1 MSNNPDTAAQVYLR
15 RKQKNLDFF
24 KVSLPKI
31 YQILENQMLTR
42 AELVVTP
49 GAKDLDMTIDGQS
62 CYRGLA
68 KEYSEDEALQF
79 LKENPPEKPLK
90 TFAPEWPSSYPADR
104 FASVR
109 VRHLLEASPVTPENF
124 EGYLRGNNFFPS
136 IVFLGCGLGFH
147 IQAVLERTTVVSA
160 FIVEREPEKFALSL
174 FTVDW
179 AAICAKFKRRGHSIN
194 FAIGLGNG
202 SENIQSILA
211 RHLKGAVPFY
221 PFMTTYYNHLADIE
235 LAEAAMEVSKDV
247 ATIAAHWSNYDDQ
260 LIRLRNT
267 AFNVSKGI
275 CYLKKKNLPAS
286 EYPLVVVGSGPSI
299 DHRIDSLKSVRD
311 RVLIVSAGTGLRP
324 LLMAGIKPDLHVEL
338 DPGYSIYEIHAD
350 LGADTLKDIPLLAVN
365 EINPHVPELF
375 GRTRY
380 YFKSDNA
387 VPALLG
393 IPGDGFPGCN
403 PTCTNAALSISYS
416 LGFRKLFLF
425 GTDYGFESK
434 DKDHASTSIHGDK
447 ADTDFALQFRA
458 KVAKR
463 KRPVFEVPG
472 VGGGRIYTRSDYYS
486 AKRSV
491 EQLLMDLE
499 SAASSMK
506 VFNCADGAEIEGAI
520 WLAEED
526 FVKRVEDLS
535 AEDLPNLDERFDSIE
550 AELGRDTMDDAL
562 PDLVAEIRRETSALA
577 RLVKKTK
584 LGGARDLALLANELK
599 TSITRIKPK
608 PGGVGVT
615 GAQLAMNQV
624 LQGGVLRLVHVGL
637 SHGLACHD
645 GKERDQFIRLWRDQ
659 VVDLLE
665 ALPDHFQRVMSD
677 ARPMADNPWSRTG
690 IRFPEPELYE
700 QGGS

>member
-1 MSNNPDTAAQVYLR
+1 MSNNQDAAAQVYLK
-15 RKQKNLDFF
+15 RKQKNLEFF

-31 YQILENQMLTR
+31 YQVLENQMLTR

-49 GAKDLDMTIDGQS
+49 GAKDLDMTVDGQS

-68 KEYSEDEALQF
+68 KEYSQDEALKF
-79 LKENPPEKPLK
+79 LKDNPPEKLLK
-90 TFAPEWPSSYPADR
+90 TFSPEWASSYPVDR
-104 FASVR
+104 FASVKMR
-109 VRHLLEASPVTPENF
+109 SLLEASPVTPENF
-124 EGYLRGNNFFPS
+124 EGYLRGNNFFPC

-147 IQAVLERTTVVSA
+147 IQTVLERTNVVSA

-194 FAIGLGNG
+194 FAIGIGNG
-202 SENIQSILA
+202 SESIQSILA
-211 RHLKGAVPFY
+211 RHLKAAVPFY

-267 AFNVSKGI
+267 AFNLSKGMR
-275 CYLKKKNLPAS
+275 YLKKKNLPAS

-299 DHRIDSLKSVRD
+299 DHRIESLKSVRD

-350 LGADTLKDIPLLAVN
+350 HGADALKDIPLLAVN

-375 GRTRY
+375 GHTRY

-393 IPGDGFPGCN
+393 IAGDGYPGCN

-425 GTDYGFESK
+425 GTDYGFESS
-434 DKDHASTSIHGDK
+434 DKDHASTSIHGEK
-447 ADTDFALQFRA
+447 ADSDFARQFRA
-458 KVAKR
+458 RVAKR
-463 KRPVFEVPG
+463 KRPVFEVPRI
-472 VGGGRIYTRSDYYS
+472 GGGKIQTRSDYYS

-491 EQLLMDLE
+491 EQLLLELE
-499 SAASSMK
+499 STASSME
-506 VFNCADGAEIEGAI
+506 VFNCADGAEIEGTV
-520 WLAEED
+520 WLAADD
-526 FVKRVEDLS
+526 FLQRIEGVS
-535 AEDLPNLDERFDSIE
+535 AEDLPDLNERFGSIE
-550 AELGRDTMDDAL
+550 AELDYDALENVL
-562 PDLVAEIRRETSALA
+562 PDLVEEIRRETGSLA
-577 RLVKKTK
+577 RLVKKAK
-584 LGGARDLALLANELK
+584 LGGAKDLALLANELK
-599 TSITRIKPK
+599 TLITRVRPK
-608 PGGVGVT
+608 SGNVGVT
-615 GAQLAMNQV
+615 GAQLTMNQM
-624 LQGGVLRLVHVGL
+624 LQGGVLRLVHIGL
-637 SHGLACHD
+637 SHGLASYD
-645 GKERDQFIRLWRDQ
+645 RQERDRFIRMWRNQ
-659 VVDLLE
+659 VVEFLE
-665 ALPDHFQRVMSD
+665 EVPDHFQRVMSD
-677 ARPMADNPWSRTG
+677 PRRMEDNPWSRTG
-690 IRFPEPELYE
+690 IRFPEPELFE
-700 QGGS
+700 QENV